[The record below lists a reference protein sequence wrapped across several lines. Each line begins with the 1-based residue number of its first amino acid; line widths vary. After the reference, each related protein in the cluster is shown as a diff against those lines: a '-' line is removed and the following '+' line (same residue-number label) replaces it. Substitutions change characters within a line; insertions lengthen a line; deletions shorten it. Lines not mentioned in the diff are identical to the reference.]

1 MTPVTRHPRALL
13 ERIFQGAIA
22 AVAPGPAVQRAV
34 AGLPIGGSPWLRI
47 LAMGKAA
54 VPMATAAADALQ
66 ARGLR
71 VRDGLVIPAQPT
83 MLHHP
88 VLRVVPG
95 DHPIP
100 GEGSREAAREVGRF
114 ARQGRPGDL
123 VLVLLSGGTSSL
135 IAAPVDHLD
144 ADDLVALHQ
153 VLIRSGQPVGLVNR
167 LRRRCS
173 RWGAGR
179 LALALAPARIEL
191 LAISDVPGDVLADIG
206 SGPCSPDPDRALALR
221 DFLQSASLWTELPAG
236 VRRLLD
242 ETVLGTIADT
252 PARGDP
258 RLEGVGTRIIAR
270 NRDAVL
276 GAMRAATG
284 AGLVAEAAAEVLAG
298 EAAPMGR
305 RIAEQLLA
313 PPATGTARC
322 VVWGG
327 ETVVR
332 LEPEHQGLGGR
343 SQELALA
350 AASVLGRSQ
359 GDFPALLAAG
369 TDGRDGPTPAAGGF
383 AMPGTWRRIRAAGR
397 DPAADLAA
405 HDSHR
410 ALAAADAT
418 LVTGPTGTNV
428 MDLVIGLSRPDPKL
442 KE

>member
-1 MTPVTRHPRALL
+1 MTPMTRHPRALL

-34 AGLPIGGSPWLRI
+34 AGLSLGGSPWLRI
-47 LAMGKAA
+47 LALGKAA
-54 VPMATAAADALQ
+54 VPMATAAADTLL

-71 VRDGLVIPAQPT
+71 IRDGLVIPAQST
-83 MLHHP
+83 LLHPP
-88 VLRVVPG
+88 VLRGVPG

-100 GEGSREAAREVGRF
+100 GERSREAAREVGRF

-144 ADDLVALHQ
+144 AEDLLALHQ
-153 VLIRSGQPVGLVNR
+153 VLIRSGQPVGVVNR
-167 LRRRCS
+167 LRRRCN

-206 SGPCSPDPDRALALR
+206 SGPCSPDPDRAVELR
-221 DFLQSASLWTELPAG
+221 DFLRSAGPWAELPAG

-242 ETVLGTIADT
+242 ETILGTIPDT
-252 PARGDP
+252 PAAGDP
-258 RLEGVGTRIIAR
+258 RLGHVAARIIAG

-276 GAMRAATG
+276 GAVRAATG
-284 AGLVAEAAAEVLAG
+284 AGLGAEAAPHALAG
-298 EAAPMGR
+298 EAAPMGQ
-305 RIAEQLLA
+305 RIARELLA
-313 PPATGTARC
+313 VPAAGTARC
-322 VVWGG
+322 MVWGG
-327 ETVVR
+327 ETVVQ
-332 LEPEHQGLGGR
+332 LGPGHHGLGGR

-350 AASVLGRSQ
+350 AAEVLQRGQ
-359 GDFPALLAAG
+359 GDLPALLAAG

-383 AMPGTWRRIRAAGR
+383 AMPGTWQRIQAAGR

-428 MDLVIGLSRPDPKL
+428 MDLAIGLLPA
-442 KE
+442 

>member
-1 MTPVTRHPRALL
+1 
-13 ERIFQGAIA
+13 
-22 AVAPGPAVQRAV
+22 VADLA
-34 AGLPIGGSPWLRI
+34 IGGSPWLRI

-71 VRDGLVIPAQPT
+71 VRDGLVIPAQST

-100 GEGSREAAREVGRF
+100 GERSREAAREVGRF

-144 ADDLVALHQ
+144 GDDLVALHQ
-153 VLIRSGQPVGLVNR
+153 VLIRSGQPVSVVNR
-167 LRRRCS
+167 LRRRCN

-206 SGPCSPDPDRALALR
+206 SGPCSPDPDRAAELR
-221 DFLQSASLWTELPAG
+221 DFLQAASLWTELPVG

-242 ETVLGTIADT
+242 ETILGTIPDT
-252 PARGDP
+252 PAAGDS
-258 RLEGVGTRIIAR
+258 RLEGVGARIIAG

-276 GAMRAATG
+276 GAVRAATG
-284 AGLVAEAAAEVLAG
+284 AGLEAEAGAETLAG
-298 EAAPMGR
+298 EATPMGR
-305 RIAEQLLA
+305 RLAEQLLA
-313 PPATGTARC
+313 APVTGAPRC

-332 LEPEHQGLGGR
+332 LAPSHHGLGGR

-350 AASVLGRSQ
+350 AASVLARGR

-383 AMPGTWRRIRAAGR
+383 ATPGTWQRIQAAGR

-418 LVTGPTGTNV
+418 LATGPTGTNV
-428 MDLVIGLSRPDPKL
+428 MDLVIGLLRAAP
-442 KE
+442 